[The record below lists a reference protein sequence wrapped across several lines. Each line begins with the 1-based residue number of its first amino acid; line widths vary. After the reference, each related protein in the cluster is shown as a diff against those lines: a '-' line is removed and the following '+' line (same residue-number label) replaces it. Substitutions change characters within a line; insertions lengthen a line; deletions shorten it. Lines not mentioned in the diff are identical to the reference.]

1 MAWLELLRVKHWVK
15 NLFIFI
21 PLFFAGHLFEVSKYG
36 KLILGFLAF
45 SFLASA
51 VYIMNDLRDYSFD
64 KAHPV
69 KQFRPIASGRVN
81 RASALTFL
89 FILLILSL
97 TLAYQLDQTFL
108 LLCLVYFVLNMA
120 YSFGLKNHSII
131 DIMIVSSGFLI
142 RIYSGGFLAEVPVSH
157 WLAIMILLLALFL
170 ALAKR
175 RDDLIIGSANGKIR
189 QSISQYNLEFINVCL
204 SVFAGIIIV
213 SYILYTLST
222 EIIEKFHTD
231 WLFLTSIFVIAGIM
245 RYLQIIYIDNNSGYP
260 TALLFKDKFVLFTV
274 LGWLITFCI
283 IIYL

>member
-1 MAWLELLRVKHWVK
+1 MAWLQLLRVKHWVK

-21 PLFFAGHLFEVSKYG
+21 PLFFAGQLFEVSKYS
-36 KLILGFLAF
+36 KLIFGFMAF

-51 VYIMNDLRDYSFD
+51 VYIMNDLKDYSFD

-81 RASALTFL
+81 RTAAIIFL
-89 FILLILSL
+89 FILLIVSL
-97 TLAYQLDQTFL
+97 TIAYQLDQTFF
-108 LLCLVYFVLNMA
+108 LLCLFYFVLNMA

-142 RIYSGGFLAEVPVSH
+142 RVYSGGFLAEVPVSH